1 MEQFLR
7 KFLADMPCFVE
18 VADAASFTRAAERL
32 GIPLATLSRRITA
45 LEQHLGTRLF
55 FRGARSLTLTED
67 GRELLES
74 ARLMLA
80 EAEGAR
86 QRLML
91 RHGEPFGPIRVSM
104 EAAVFHCFLHG
115 ALGSFAARYPGVD
128 LKLVFSDAW
137 KDLHHEPFDLDIRS
151 GPVPYRHL
159 KVRKLLSVVPAL
171 YCAPALLENFPRP
184 EAPEDLTRLP
194 WIAPAAESR
203 SLLSFSRNGRL
214 LNVTLRPKH
223 AVQSIDLTMELVLLG
238 QGVTMLMPCM
248 ACRLEREGRLIRL
261 LPDWTLA
268 PANVHLALPGDKP
281 PGRVRLFVDH
291 LAEHCRGLQV

>member
-1 MEQFLR
+1 MEHDLR

-32 GIPLATLSRRITA
+32 DMPLATLSRRITA
-45 LEQHLGTRLF
+45 LERSLGARLF
-55 FRGARSLTLTED
+55 FRGARALTLTED
-67 GRELLES
+67 GRDLLES

-86 QRLML
+86 QRLLL
-91 RHGEPFGPIRVSM
+91 RRGEPFGPIRISM

-115 ALGSFAARYPGVD
+115 VLGGFAARHPGVD
-128 LKLVFSDAW
+128 LKLVFSEAW

-151 GPVPYRHL
+151 GPVPYLHL

-171 YCAPALLENFPRP
+171 YCAPALLENLPRP
-184 EAPEDLTRLP
+184 ERPEDLTRLP
-194 WIAPAAESR
+194 WIAQVAENR
-203 SLLSFSRNGRL
+203 SLLSFTRDDERL
-214 LNVTLRPKH
+214 DLPLPPKH
-223 AVQSIDLTMELVLLG
+223 AVQSIGLAMELALLG
-238 QGVTMLMPCM
+238 QGVTMLMPCL
-248 ACRLEREGRLIRL
+248 ASGFERQGRLTRL

-268 PANVHLALPGDKP
+268 PVDVHLALPGDKP

>member
-1 MEQFLR
+1 MLLKMEQFLR

-115 ALGSFAARYPGVD
+115 ALG
-128 LKLVFSDAW
+128 
-137 KDLHHEPFDLDIRS
+137 
-151 GPVPYRHL
+151 
-159 KVRKLLSVVPAL
+159 
-171 YCAPALLENFPRP
+171 
-184 EAPEDLTRLP
+184 
-194 WIAPAAESR
+194 
-203 SLLSFSRNGRL
+203 
-214 LNVTLRPKH
+214 
-223 AVQSIDLTMELVLLG
+223 
-238 QGVTMLMPCM
+238 
-248 ACRLEREGRLIRL
+248 
-261 LPDWTLA
+261 
-268 PANVHLALPGDKP
+268 
-281 PGRVRLFVDH
+281 
-291 LAEHCRGLQV
+291 

>member
-1 MEQFLR
+1 MEHDLR

-32 GIPLATLSRRITA
+32 DMPLATLSRRITT
-45 LEQHLGTRLF
+45 LERSLGTQLF
-55 FRGARSLTLTED
+55 FRGARALTLTED
-67 GRELLES
+67 GRDLLES

-86 QRLML
+86 QRLLL
-91 RHGEPFGPIRVSM
+91 RRGEPIGPIRVSM

-115 ALGSFAARYPGVD
+115 VLGGFAARHPRVE
-128 LKLVFSDAW
+128 LKLVFSEAW
-137 KDLHHEPFDLDIRS
+137 KDLRHEPFDLDVRS
-151 GPVPYRHL
+151 GPVPYLHL

-171 YCAPALLENFPRP
+171 YCAPALLEGLPRP
-184 EAPEDLTRLP
+184 ESPEELTRLP
-194 WIAPAAESR
+194 WIAQKAEGR
-203 SLLSFSRNGRL
+203 SLLSLSRDGERREVSL
-214 LNVTLRPKH
+214 LPKH
-223 AVQSIDLTMELVLLG
+223 AVQSVGLAMELALLG
-238 QGVTMLMPCM
+238 QGLTLLMPCL
-248 ACRLEREGRLIRL
+248 AQSFEREDRLTRL

-268 PANVHLALPGDKP
+268 PVDVHLTLPGDKP